1 MCGPNNWGWAF
12 NFQVAFIPYIT
23 AGDPDLA
30 TTARALKLLDHWG
43 ADIIELGLPYSDPFA
58 DGPVIQVSSKRALA
72 SGTNPRAVFSMLKE
86 VVPQLSCPI
95 AIFSYYNPISMH
107 KMDWFMSAL
116 KDCGVQGLIVPDL
129 PLEESASLRKE
140 ATRKN
145 VDLVSSVGVT
155 GARPSV
161 NPQVQLLLEEIKEV
175 TAKPVAVGFG
185 ISKPEHVRQL
195 SLWGADGV
203 IVGSAIVKLLGE
215 ANSTEEGLKRVES
228 FMSSLRE
235 ALP

>member
-1 MCGPNNWGWAF
+1 
-12 NFQVAFIPYIT
+12 
-23 AGDPDLA
+23 
-30 TTARALKLLDHWG
+30 
-43 ADIIELGLPYSDPFA
+43 
-58 DGPVIQVSSKRALA
+58 
-72 SGTNPRAVFSMLKE
+72 MLKE

-145 VDLVSSVGVT
+145 VDLVQLTTPTTEKHRMKAIAEASEGFVYLVSSVGVT